1 MECLAH
7 VLVLS
12 SKPEVLKIKD
22 VVKKSISSAVLIESL
37 SLDHYL
43 LLIFTG
49 STVTFNKF
57 KEMYKYLPTLT
68 GVLL

>member
-1 MECLAH
+1 MPSSCFF
-7 VLVLS
+7 S

-22 VVKKSISSAVLIESL
+22 VVNKSISSAVLIESL
-37 SLDHYL
+37 SLDHYFIS

-68 GVLL
+68 RVLL